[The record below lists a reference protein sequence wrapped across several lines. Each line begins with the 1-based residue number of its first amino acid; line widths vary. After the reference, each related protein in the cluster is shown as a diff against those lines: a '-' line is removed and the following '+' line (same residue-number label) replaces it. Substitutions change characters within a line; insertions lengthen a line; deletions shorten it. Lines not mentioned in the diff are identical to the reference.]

1 MFYFSSIEVLRMQKE
16 NQQLRKTID
25 ELKNSNQRIIELETA
40 NEQLQKATLEGKTT
54 VFHLNEVSRCNSVVH
69 CINTL
74 LISYRNRNNYIS
86 KTKTTIQRYYRDN
99 NDDVTSFKMTIL
111 WLLCLS
117 FYYRSPKQIKDS

>member
-1 MFYFSSIEVLRMQKE
+1 MQKE

-74 LISYRNRNNYIS
+74 LISYRNRNNYIN
-86 KTKTTIQRYYRDN
+86 KTKTTIQRYYRVN

-111 WLLCLS
+111 WLLFLP
-117 FYYRSPKQIKDS
+117 FYYRSPKQIKNS

>member
-1 MFYFSSIEVLRMQKE
+1 MQKE

-54 VFHLNEVSRCNSVVH
+54 VFHLNEVSRC
-69 CINTL
+69 INTL

-99 NDDVTSFKMTIL
+99 NDDVTSFKVTIL
-111 WLLCLS
+111 WLLFLS
-117 FYYRSPKQIKDS
+117 FYYRSPKQIKNS

>member
-1 MFYFSSIEVLRMQKE
+1 MQKE